1 MLTSWKDQV
10 WVSTQFQ
17 GSRLKSPFLT
27 WLPSHPTL
35 AFISGQKLKDG
46 VHGPH
51 VEDEPQLSDTHGDKA
66 EQQDGAEDTLHEG
79 RRSYRRKNRVF
90 EKCSM
95 VL

>member
-1 MLTSWKDQV
+1 MLTSGKDRV

-17 GSRLKSPFLT
+17 GSRLKS
-27 WLPSHPTL
+27 SGHPTL

-90 EKCSM
+90 EKGSV